1 MVKYLIILLLFI
13 ALRTSAQQPINFATA
28 DSITYSCY
36 LSGDWD
42 KLIKTG
48 ENALTNNINFKRL
61 QQRLGYA
68 YFVRHDYFA
77 AQTHYE
83 QALIFDQ
90 SDSDTQ
96 TYLYYCGLNINDQGN
111 ANFAAEKMPLEL
123 QKKLNISLSKVID
136 VIDLEYN
143 YKSNSTLT
151 RSNPTYMRFG
161 INSQLNLKTS
171 LYQALSS
178 YQQTIDGTAI
188 KQPEYFLF
196 LKRSISAHTS
206 LNIGYHYI
214 NTKNGTTISNGNL
227 AYFGLNSS
235 INRYKFDIHS
245 SVLNDGGTNISQFGI
260 KGGVTLPGEGEIT
273 LTSCLDGVSSS
284 GYNSLVFGQSI
295 NARWSKRIWTEGYVT
310 LGNLKNYND
319 NNGLY
324 VYNLVDP
331 ITFRTGAILYVNL
344 TNKFT
349 LFGNCG
355 YESKQIEKINKN
367 LNTNYSQ
374 QSFSIGTIWKL

>member
-1 MVKYLIILLLFI
+1 MVKYLIIPLLFLVI
-13 ALRTSAQQPINFATA
+13 KTSAQEPINYDST
-28 DSITYSCY
+28 DSITYNCY

-48 ENALTNNINFKRL
+48 ENALAHNINFKRL

-68 YFVRHDYFA
+68 YFAKHDYFA
-77 AQTHYE
+77 AQSHYE
-83 QALIFDQ
+83 QALTFDQ
-90 SDSDTQ
+90 SDPDTQ
-96 TYLYYCGLNINDQGN
+96 TYLYYCGLNTNDLGN

-123 QKKLNISLSKVID
+123 QQKLSINKSKV
-136 VIDLEYN
+136 VEAIDLEYN
-143 YKSNSTLT
+143 YKYNSTLT

-188 KQPEYFLF
+188 KQPEYFLL
-196 LKRSISAHTS
+196 LKRSLSAHTS

-214 NTKNGTTISNGNL
+214 NTKNGNAMSTGNL
-227 AYFGLNSS
+227 AYLGLNSS
-235 INRYKFDIHS
+235 VNRYKFDLHS
-245 SVLNDGGTNISQFGI
+245 SILNDGGTNISQFGI
-260 KGGVTLPGEGEIT
+260 KGGVTLPGQSEIT
-273 LTSCLDGVSSS
+273 LTSSLDGVSGS
-284 GYNSLVFGQSI
+284 GYNSLIFAQSANI
-295 NARWSKRIWTEGYVT
+295 RLSKKIWSEGYVT
-310 LGNLKNYND
+310 IGNLKNYND

-331 ITFRTGAILYVNL
+331 ITFRTGATLYVKL

-349 LFGNCG
+349 LFGNYG
-355 YESKQIEKINKN
+355 YESKQIEKLNRN
-367 LNTNYSQ
+367 LNSNYSQ